1 MNTELKPSRHCSYC
15 NDYYNCNTLFA
26 EKMQIYPH
34 LKKGGRA
41 FVQPNS
47 LLRLSFLTHANN

>member
-34 LKKGGRA
+34 LKKGGGHLYN
-41 FVQPNS
+41 QI
-47 LLRLSFLTHANN
+47 LY